1 MTTSSPPSW
10 RPERRP
16 PGPGRGPGS
25 RWRQRCRS
33 AATRACRG
41 AGRRRVYL
49 TITEPVFLTWDNL
62 MNIVKSN
69 SVIFVLAIGATFV
82 VISGGID
89 LSIASA
95 TTAAA
100 MIFGLALH
108 GGWWLVPALLA
119 ASASASRSVWPT
131 AS

>member
-1 MTTSSPPSW
+1 M
-10 RPERRP
+10 
-16 PGPGRGPGS
+16 
-25 RWRQRCRS
+25 
-33 AATRACRG
+33 
-41 AGRRRVYL
+41 
-49 TITEPVFLTWDNL
+49 FLTWDNL

-69 SVIFVLAIGATFV
+69 SVVFVLAIGATFV

-95 TTAAA
+95 ATAAA

-108 GGWWLVPALLA
+108 GGLVARPRCSRRLA
-119 ASASASRSVWPT
+119 FGLCSVWRT